1 LVFHRA
7 AVAYPEPAAGI
18 SCLVENGRMN
28 EQPSAGHLPSW
39 LQPHPGE
46 RRLPVALVI
55 VVLAVLQWLTPR
67 KLTFEPRW
75 LLPVLEL
82 VLLALLVAVNPYRIN
97 RESLAVRA
105 VSLAV
110 VAVASFAV
118 LWSTGR
124 LIMLLAVGDESDE
137 PETVLLTGAVIWVTT
152 VGIFALWY
160 WELDRGGPAARA
172 SARREHS
179 DFLFPQMT
187 VAHLAP
193 NWKLSRLPLPGLH
206 ERHRIQPDPHLAAQ
220 SLGEVGHDAT
230 GVYIFLRCRG
240 RRRARG
246 QRFIGCRSGP
256 RSNA

>member
-1 LVFHRA
+1 
-7 AVAYPEPAAGI
+7 
-18 SCLVENGRMN
+18 MN
-28 EQPSAGHLPSW
+28 EQPSVGHLPSW

-110 VAVASFAV
+110 VALASFAV

-137 PETVLLTGAVIWVTT
+137 PEIVLLTGAVIWVTT

-172 SARREHS
+172 NARREHS

-193 NWKLSRLPLPGLH
+193 NWRPSFLDYLYLAFTNATAFSPTHTLPLSH
-206 ERHRIQPDPHLAAQ
+206 WAKLAMMLQA
-220 SLGEVGHDAT
+220 SISFSVVVVVVA
-230 GVYIFLRCRG
+230 
-240 RRRARG
+240 RAV
-246 QRFIGCRSGP
+246 
-256 RSNA
+256 NVL